1 MVYLLLL
8 FQQNILDFE
17 HQIKLYNLRFSQA
30 ASLAG
35 GPSSISSIDC
45 SRAVSLNMGE
55 VTRQDMSEEP
65 SVLENEINSVC
76 EIKNKK
82 KRKKNQKNKKQKIKK
97 TFKLKNLILNNWFFV
112 KSLFFFLFFFCF
124 YFLFLFLFF
133 IFIFYFYFL
142 LFFFKLYLLMIE
154 LLLHFSLFMPSPNTP
169 DTIYQI
175 YQCCQWELQYKTSFQ
190 GLGERIS
197 HSKRNN
203 FRK

>member
-112 KSLFFFLFFFCF
+112 KCLFFFFILFLFSFF
-124 YFLFLFLFF
+124 YFYFYFLFLFF
-133 IFIFYFYFL
+133 IFII
-142 LFFFKLYLLMIE
+142 FF
-154 LLLHFSLFMPSPNTP
+154 
-169 DTIYQI
+169 
-175 YQCCQWELQYKTSFQ
+175 
-190 GLGERIS
+190 
-197 HSKRNN
+197 
-203 FRK
+203 